1 MRTYSLYTFLLFFCL
16 YQNSSAQIAVG
27 GIVPEPSLEL
37 VLQAPVS
44 KLDSWSILKDKW
56 VFVEFW
62 ATWCAP
68 CIAKIPDLNAL
79 QKELINE
86 NIQFISISPEKPE
99 KVKRF
104 LERKSIS
111 GWVGVDTDNSF
122 ISDMKVSKYPTTI
135 LISPDGKVHSII
147 DQNDLKKE
155 SLLLTIRNEIKSFSV
170 KENSNELTVDNKTK
184 GSMSMGGGTKGSN
197 TNELTD
203 YYVKIEKSD
212 AQGGFVMGSQG
223 KLKSNSMSLPDLIAI
238 AYGTS
243 KFYVLGKE
251 DILKTRYSVDIS
263 LPQDQNIFQ
272 QMLQSSLGKQLNI
285 IVTKENRSVPA
296 YVLSSPN
303 GITKNLYKSDINTKR
318 KVSAAEGVIAVS
330 SSGFDGFFI
339 TQLENLLNAKIINKT
354 NLNDK
359 YDYNLYWDKDH
370 PKSIIDALKEQL
382 GLEIEAINTDAEVL
396 IVSSSN

>member
-1 MRTYSLYTFLLFFCL
+1 
-16 YQNSSAQIAVG
+16 
-27 GIVPEPSLEL
+27 
-37 VLQAPVS
+37 
-44 KLDSWSILKDKW
+44 
-56 VFVEFW
+56 
-62 ATWCAP
+62 
-68 CIAKIPDLNAL
+68 
-79 QKELINE
+79 
-86 NIQFISISPEKPE
+86 
-99 KVKRF
+99 
-104 LERKSIS
+104 
-111 GWVGVDTDNSF
+111 
-122 ISDMKVSKYPTTI
+122 
-135 LISPDGKVHSII
+135 
-147 DQNDLKKE
+147 
-155 SLLLTIRNEIKSFSV
+155 
-170 KENSNELTVDNKTK
+170 
-184 GSMSMGGGTKGSN
+184 
-197 TNELTD
+197 
-203 YYVKIEKSD
+203 
-212 AQGGFVMGSQG
+212 MGSQG